1 MLARPHP
8 VLGWLHCQ
16 PEDSRRLLDRQL
28 ALRDKALEAD
38 PSFSGMPASFVEE
51 TWVNW
56 LPKAVA
62 KPFYRDQLT
71 AHVAELESQISNL
84 SREIERQSGGLLDQ
98 RDAAVD
104 LKQRLKH
111 LLETSLLWSISRFQ
125 AQPLPMPNILD
136 GCAEEGPL
144 LTPALSKPKTITK
157 TQVKRC
163 FSDLLFFEKK
173 SPGFMA

>member
-16 PEDSRRLLDRQL
+16 PQDSRRLLDRQL
-28 ALRDKALEAD
+28 TLRDKALEAD

-62 KPFYRDQLT
+62 QPFYRNQLT
-71 AHVAELESQISNL
+71 AHVAELERQITNL
-84 SREIERQSGGLLDQ
+84 SREIERQSGGLIDQ

-104 LKQRLKH
+104 LRQRLKH
-111 LLETSLLWSISRFQ
+111 LLETS
-125 AQPLPMPNILD
+125 
-136 GCAEEGPL
+136 
-144 LTPALSKPKTITK
+144 
-157 TQVKRC
+157 
-163 FSDLLFFEKK
+163 
-173 SPGFMA
+173 

>member
-1 MLARPHP
+1 MIARPHP

-28 ALRDKALEAD
+28 AHRDHALKAD

-62 KPFYRDQLT
+62 QPFYRDQLT
-71 AHVAELESQISNL
+71 AHIAELERQISNL
-84 SREIERQSGGLLDQ
+84 SREIERQSGGLFDQ

-104 LKQRLKH
+104 LRQRLKH
-111 LLETSLLWSISRFQ
+111 LLETS
-125 AQPLPMPNILD
+125 
-136 GCAEEGPL
+136 
-144 LTPALSKPKTITK
+144 
-157 TQVKRC
+157 
-163 FSDLLFFEKK
+163 
-173 SPGFMA
+173 

>member
-28 ALRDKALEAD
+28 THCDHALEAD
-38 PSFSGMPASFVEE
+38 PGSSGMPASFVEE

-56 LPKAVA
+56 LPKAVVQ
-62 KPFYRDQLT
+62 PFYRDQLT
-71 AHVAELESQISNL
+71 AHIAELERQISNL

-104 LKQRLKH
+104 LRQRLKH
-111 LLETSLLWSISRFQ
+111 LLGTS
-125 AQPLPMPNILD
+125 
-136 GCAEEGPL
+136 
-144 LTPALSKPKTITK
+144 
-157 TQVKRC
+157 
-163 FSDLLFFEKK
+163 
-173 SPGFMA
+173 

>member
-38 PSFSGMPASFVEE
+38 PSFSCMPPSFVEE

-56 LPKAVA
+56 LPKAVVQ
-62 KPFYRDQLT
+62 PFYRDQLT
-71 AHVAELESQISNL
+71 AHIAELERQISNL

-104 LKQRLKH
+104 LRQRLKG
-111 LLETSLLWSISRFQ
+111 LLETS
-125 AQPLPMPNILD
+125 
-136 GCAEEGPL
+136 
-144 LTPALSKPKTITK
+144 
-157 TQVKRC
+157 
-163 FSDLLFFEKK
+163 
-173 SPGFMA
+173 

>member
-28 ALRDKALEAD
+28 THRDHALEAD
-38 PSFSGMPASFVEE
+38 PSFSGMPPRFVEE

-62 KPFYRDQLT
+62 QPFYRDQLT
-71 AHVAELESQISNL
+71 AHVAELERQISNL
-84 SREIERQSGGLLDQ
+84 SREIELQSGGLLDQ

-104 LKQRLKH
+104 LRQRLKH
-111 LLETSLLWSISRFQ
+111 LLESS
-125 AQPLPMPNILD
+125 
-136 GCAEEGPL
+136 
-144 LTPALSKPKTITK
+144 
-157 TQVKRC
+157 
-163 FSDLLFFEKK
+163 
-173 SPGFMA
+173 